1 MNAAEAVDAP
11 EREGEIAGLRDIA
24 ELFDVAILDQ
34 WGVLHDG
41 IAPYPHAVAALEGL
55 AAAGKRVAVL
65 SNSGKRS
72 DLNMA
77 RIAACG
83 LPTDTIE
90 VVMTSGEALWRDVR
104 DGHLAMARPFA
115 ITGAP
120 GDAER
125 WADGL
130 DVTPMPSPDG
140 ADALLVMGLP
150 DGAALHDYEATLA
163 AALAAGLPLVCS
175 NPDRL
180 SPRADGPPLLQPGA
194 LAADYEARGG
204 RVVWY
209 GKPHAPIF
217 EAVRRVFPDVAP
229 SRIAMVGDS
238 PEHDVAG
245 GQRAGWR
252 TVLVRGGLHAAELEA
267 DDATVAALCARHA
280 APPPDHHSAW
290 LAW

>member
-1 MNAAEAVDAP
+1 MPAID
-11 EREGEIAGLRDIA
+11 GLRAIA
-24 ELFDVAILDQ
+24 DRFDVAILDQ

-41 IAPYPHAVAALEGL
+41 TTPYPHAVTALKGL
-55 AAAGKRVAVL
+55 AAAGKRIAVL

-77 RIAACG
+77 RIRACG
-83 LPTDTIE
+83 LPTDMIE
-90 VVMTSGEALWRDVR
+90 VVMTSGEALWRDAA
-104 DGHLAMARPFA
+104 DGRLSMRRPFA
-115 ITGAP
+115 VVGTP

-130 DVTPMPSPDG
+130 HDVVPTTDMSA

-150 DGAALHDYEATLA
+150 DGANAADYEGTLA
-163 AALAAGLPLVCS
+163 AARARELPLVCS

-180 SPRADGPPLLQPGA
+180 SPRADGPPIVQPGA
-194 LAADYEARGG
+194 LAAEYETLGG
-204 RVVWY
+204 RVAWY

-217 EAVRRVFPDVAP
+217 EAARRVFPHAAP
-229 SRIAMVGDS
+229 ERFVMVGDS

-245 GQRAGWR
+245 GHAAGWR
-252 TVLVRGGLHAAELEA
+252 TVLVRGGLHAAELDGGDES
-267 DDATVAALCARHA
+267 VSALCALHGA
-280 APPPDHHSAW
+280 AVPDHHMEW